1 MSNKSNLCQV
11 DEKLTGTLSPSCR
24 GSHTE
29 AEIFQGNCLPP
40 VLSGRAPFPRVSVE
54 SHRIMH
60 GRSAWKTS
68 EIKSH
73 CSRVSGAVETHRQLQ
88 EDLKAETYICSSSGA
103 L

>member
-1 MSNKSNLCQV
+1 
-11 DEKLTGTLSPSCR
+11 
-24 GSHTE
+24 
-29 AEIFQGNCLPP
+29 
-40 VLSGRAPFPRVSVE
+40 
-54 SHRIMH
+54 MH